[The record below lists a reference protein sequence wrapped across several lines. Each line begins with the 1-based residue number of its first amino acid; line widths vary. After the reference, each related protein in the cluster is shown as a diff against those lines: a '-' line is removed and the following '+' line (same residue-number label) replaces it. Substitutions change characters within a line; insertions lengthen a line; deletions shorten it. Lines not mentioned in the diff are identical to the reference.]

1 MERRFDKV
9 RSGFISEF
17 QDLLPK
23 IRSKQVEESTLTNVL
38 QDYNESPYEKEKFL
52 ALLDARKKEIE
63 TAEFIIYHPDL
74 PDNKFIDLDHTGDL
88 AQCIIGMKLYK
99 VFHSMATADLKKSE
113 EFVTNTIVASKYIPR
128 RTSISIN

>member
-88 AQCIIGMKLYK
+88 AQCIIGMKFYK
-99 VFHSMATADLKKSE
+99 VFHSQSEKK
-113 EFVTNTIVASKYIPR
+113 
-128 RTSISIN
+128 